1 MAVPGKTRETDY
13 IEFFNPGHL
22 PDTITITQ
30 LLADEYSSYS
40 RNRKVAATFKE
51 AQLIEKYGSGIRRIR
66 EAFEQYGLKAPKFE
80 NFQHGFRVVVYAE
93 RMAEVGKTVGKAAQ
107 IYDLIKSN
115 PQITREQLADE
126 TGLSVRGIEYH
137 LKTLRE
143 TNRISRVGSKGGYWE
158 IIGD

>member
-1 MAVPGKTRETDY
+1 
-13 IEFFNPGHL
+13 
-22 PDTITITQ
+22 
-30 LLADEYSSYS
+30 SYS

-66 EAFEQYGLKAPKFE
+66 EAFEQYGLKPPTFE

-93 RMAEVGKTVGKAAQ
+93 KSTDPDKTSGKTVVKTVGKAAH

-126 TGLSVRGIEYH
+126 TGLSVRGVEYH
-137 LKTLRE
+137 LKNLRD
-143 TNRISRVGSKGGYWE
+143 TNRISRVGPKGGYWE
-158 IIGD
+158 VIDD

>member
-1 MAVPGKTRETDY
+1 MKTSE
-13 IEFFNPGHL
+13 
-22 PDTITITQ
+22 
-30 LLADEYSSYS
+30 ADE
-40 RNRKVAATFKE
+40 N
-51 AQLIEKYGSGIRRIR
+51 YGSGIRRIR
-66 EAFEQYGLKAPKFE
+66 ETFEQYGLKAPKFE
-80 NFQHGFRVVVYAE
+80 NFQHGFRVIVHAE
-93 RMAEVGKTVGKAAQ
+93 RLVEVGKTVGKAVGKAAQ

-126 TGLSVRGIEYH
+126 TGLSVRGVEYH